1 MLCSNTIT
9 TYSLILVHH
18 AWCWCWSCSISLFF
32 FFYYYYYYFLLIII
46 SSSANFC
53 VCVCTQN
60 TISMRDTCAFPVS
73 IDAFTHVPYTYG
85 QDTISSRVSLVFC
98 LTPISSQSS
107 WQRITRAWLCLR
119 RGGNYRKTCW
129 MQCLRFLLWTLKPFV
144 LSSEHVV
151 QLDVGIMILCKNGS

>member
-1 MLCSNTIT
+1 MGSLVVYYVSLWIRSVVMLCSNTIT
-9 TYSLILVHH
+9 YSLILVHN

-32 FFYYYYYYFLLIII
+32 FFLLLLLQQLV
-46 SSSANFC
+46 SSANFC

-73 IDAFTHVPYTYG
+73 IDAFTHVPSYTYG
-85 QDTISSRVSLVFC
+85 QDTPSSRVSLVFC

-119 RGGNYRKTCW
+119 REGNYRKTC
-129 MQCLRFLLWTLKPFV
+129 
-144 LSSEHVV
+144 
-151 QLDVGIMILCKNGS
+151 